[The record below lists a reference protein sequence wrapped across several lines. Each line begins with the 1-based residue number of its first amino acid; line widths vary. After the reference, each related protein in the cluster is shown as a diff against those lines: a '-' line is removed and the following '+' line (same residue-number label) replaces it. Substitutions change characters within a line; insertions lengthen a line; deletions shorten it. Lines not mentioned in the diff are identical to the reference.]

1 MCARVWWRCVLTQLV
16 SSWGDLIVGKLAD
29 VISGVYETKAIAN
42 GTVDFQITRGH
53 VGVSV

>member
-1 MCARVWWRCVLTQLV
+1 VLTQLV